1 MGFHGACSVLVR
13 PSKCDVRLWKDKLTQ
28 RSNSPETADL
38 TYGEHVRAHAPGS
51 AEWKA
56 LYGYRSLAESVNSWM
71 KNKLGPG
78 QRARSLNQTHQWID
92 LMVML
97 MIRNHQSLML
107 YRRRTQLARTAS
119 PPAA

>member
-1 MGFHGACSVLVR
+1 M
-13 PSKCDVRLWKDKLTQ
+13 KD
-28 RSNSPETADL
+28 
-38 TYGEHVRAHAPGS
+38 
-51 AEWKA
+51 
-56 LYGYRSLAESVNSWM
+56 
-71 KNKLGPG
+71 KLGPG
-78 QRARSLNQTHQWID
+78 ARARSLNQTHQWID